1 MGNPTINAR
10 EETPVIAV
18 SETRGNRSIGLD
30 ITRIFAFLSVVAV
43 HSFLNTEFYSN
54 IVSGEKMYVM
64 VIFRTAFMVCV
75 PLFLLLTGY
84 LISTKDV
91 ALNSSV
97 ILGYYKK
104 LLPLIL
110 KYIICML
117 ILYTLSMTFGTE
129 DFNFKSIV
137 FGITGFS
144 KYSWYVNMYIGLFLL
159 TPFLNLIW
167 NSISEKKMHII
178 LVLVFIILTLLPSLF
193 NVYDF
198 STRGAFL
205 NPQLNKENTAL
216 IPDWWVG
223 IYPITYY
230 YIGAYLKKYID
241 FKKINPIKIAPIF
254 LFSVLLTDAYN
265 IWRSHSVPFVWG
277 TWNEWGGV
285 ENTVNSVLI
294 FVLINSLFKSEVNK
308 SFSHFL
314 AYLSS
319 LTFSAYLLSWLS
331 DKIVYSHFNSMI
343 PIITDRF
350 KYYPLAVICSAGMAL
365 ILSVPIDFAVGF
377 IMKRFKR

>member
-1 MGNPTINAR
+1 MQSTLLLCVFFRFKGGNIRWKTR
-10 EETPVIAV
+10 LLTRSERTPVIAV

-84 LISTKDV
+84 LISTKDI

-178 LVLVFIILTLLPSLF
+178 LVLVFIIPTRRGLSNFAYVFLLFVCLT
-193 NVYDF
+193 
-198 STRGAFL
+198 
-205 NPQLNKENTAL
+205 
-216 IPDWWVG
+216 I
-223 IYPITYY
+223 
-230 YIGAYLKKYID
+230 
-241 FKKINPIKIAPIF
+241 
-254 LFSVLLTDAYN
+254 
-265 IWRSHSVPFVWG
+265 
-277 TWNEWGGV
+277 
-285 ENTVNSVLI
+285 
-294 FVLINSLFKSEVNK
+294 
-308 SFSHFL
+308 
-314 AYLSS
+314 
-319 LTFSAYLLSWLS
+319 
-331 DKIVYSHFNSMI
+331 
-343 PIITDRF
+343 
-350 KYYPLAVICSAGMAL
+350 L
-365 ILSVPIDFAVGF
+365 ILRF
-377 IMKRFKR
+377 ICIILC